1 MQHGQP
7 KQLSSEL
14 VVVFGEGLE
23 VETGINETNR
33 MREDNLK
40 YNSIINSFD
49 NI

>member
-7 KQLSSEL
+7 KQLSSEP

-23 VETGINETNR
+23 VETGISETNR
-33 MREDNLK
+33 MKEDNLK